1 MVKSKHG
8 QSETLDAQRIKNCL
22 TDIRDRMYRQA
33 LLQTTVRTFFCGL
46 MLLAL
51 LLLLNR
57 GVLLPIQ
64 VSSMS
69 WIIMSVA
76 IGVGISISFKHRK
89 DLLLVARTVDEKMEL
104 RERLST
110 AFELIQTAPQSEF
123 AQRQIQDTAETVE
136 TLEIARVSPY
146 RVPRLM
152 RLFPIPLLLIGLSF
166 AMPPFYKVPQPLTD
180 LQQQALD
187 KTIQNLDGK
196 QVKNSTLQQQISD
209 TINQLKAAK
218 DLDTVQRNLSDLKK
232 EIRKQQSK
240 QNVITEATAATQN
253 FRGMDANQLAAE
265 LQAFAEQSEIPPEL
279 QAELTNL
286 FERLAETLP
295 EGPLNDSLNQI
306 QGKSVTP
313 ETLQDIIDALEMME
327 ASTDLAQL
335 EAQLTANQKALAL
348 ATIEIETP
356 GGGVANSDGA
366 PGQDAGSSEV
376 QGTREGTLNADPQ
389 SELQTTDTDKMENET
404 DTTDA
409 TPLTGEETPAL
420 HVDGQRLTLTAEVSG
435 NAQSFSDAITGEIS
449 NNDPAYL
456 PFSDVVLNAARA
468 YAEAVNNN
476 RMPVRYQAQIKAY
489 LEAIARENEKEPN

>member
-1 MVKSKHG
+1 MVKSKRD

-46 MLLAL
+46 LLLAL

-57 GVLLPIQ
+57 VVLLPMQI
-64 VSSMS
+64 SSIS

-76 IGVGISISFKHRK
+76 IGVGICISFKHRK
-89 DLLLVARTVDEKMEL
+89 DLLCVARTVDEKMGL

-110 AFELIQTAPQSEF
+110 AFELIQAAPQSEF
-123 AQRQIQDTAETVE
+123 AQRQIQDTSETVE
-136 TLEIARVSPY
+136 TLKIAKVSPY
-146 RVPRLM
+146 RVPKLM
-152 RLFPIPLLLIGLSF
+152 RLFPMPLLLIGISF
-166 AMPPFYKVPQPLTD
+166 AIPPFYEIPQPLTD
-180 LQQQALD
+180 RQQEALD
-187 KTIQNLDGK
+187 KTIQNLGGK

-218 DLDTVQRNLSDLKK
+218 DLDTAQRNLSDLKK
-232 EIRKQQSK
+232 EVRTQQSE
-240 QNVITEATAATQN
+240 QNAITEATAATQN

-265 LQAFAEQSEIPPEL
+265 LQTLTGQLEIPPEL

-286 FERLAETLP
+286 FERLAENLP
-295 EGPLNDSLNQI
+295 EGPLSDSLNQI
-306 QGKSVTP
+306 QGKSVTS

-327 ASTDLAQL
+327 TSTDLAQL

-348 ATIEIETP
+348 ATIEVETP

-366 PGQDAGSSEV
+366 PGQDTGGSEV

-389 SELQTTDTDKMENET
+389 SALQTTDTDKMENET

-409 TPLTGEETPAL
+409 TPLMGEETPAL
-420 HVDGQRLTLTAEVSG
+420 QIDGQQLTLTAEVSG
-435 NAQSFSDAITGEIS
+435 NAQSFSDAITGEVS

-456 PFSDVVLNAARA
+456 PFSDVVLNATRA

-476 RMPVRYQAQIKAY
+476 RIPVRYQAQIKAY